1 MKKLVRRPSAI
12 AGAIGAWCMV
22 LGALAANAAEI
33 TINVGEGQTFA
44 YAIDDG
50 ELISTGDEGPRK

>member
-12 AGAIGAWCMV
+12 AGAIGAWCLV

-44 YAIDDG
+44 YAIDGVRD
-50 ELISTGDEGPRK
+50 